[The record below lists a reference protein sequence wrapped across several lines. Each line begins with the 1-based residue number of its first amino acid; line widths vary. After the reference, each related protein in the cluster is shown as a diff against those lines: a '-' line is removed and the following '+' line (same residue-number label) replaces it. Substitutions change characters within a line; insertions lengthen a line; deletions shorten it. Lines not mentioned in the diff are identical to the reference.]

1 MDLSFGQ
8 MVKLLP
14 LSTKKLD
21 ELTLNDLKLVGTTL
35 GIQVEIT
42 PELKEAAYKILAG
55 ENIHSVADLIQSPES
70 IQQLI
75 TFIHGG
81 ISALAPTTA
90 IDGDGW
96 ALNVEDLQL

>member
-8 MVKLLP
+8 MVKLFP
-14 LSTKKLD
+14 LASKKLD

-35 GIQVEIT
+35 GLEVDIT
-42 PELKEAAYKILAG
+42 PELQTAAFEILSG
-55 ENIHSVADLIQSPES
+55 NNIHSVSDLIQSPES

-81 ISALAPTTA
+81 ISALATPADLT
-90 IDGDGW
+90 GEGW